1 MIGLGSVGGHTPAA
15 KTFGRSAPFARSGHL
30 PAAAGR
36 TKNARMTIR
45 ILALLFALFAA
56 TGAQAAPRPLQPLID
71 ATPAGG
77 TLALEP
83 GTYAGPAVIARP
95 MTLDGGGHATLDGGE
110 TGTVLS
116 LDGTGVT
123 VQNLRIVNSGRQQD
137 LLDSGVLVRGRYHV
151 VKDNVFE
158 DCLFGVTLQQAD
170 HTVVRRNRFDARDD
184 HPAERGDAIRLWYSM
199 DNLVQDNVAVGTR
212 DLSVWYSDRNR
223 IVGNRST
230 EGRYGLRFMHAK
242 HNVAER
248 NVLENNMVGIFAIQ
262 SEGIEIR
269 RNRIVRSGGASGIGI
284 GLKESNAMTVA
295 GNEVLANATGLYID
309 VSPNDPEAP
318 NTIEGNRVA
327 YNGVAVRFHSDGEGN
342 RIRGNDFVGNFGAV
356 AVEGGGSALRHE
368 WAGNHWDT
376 YEGFDRDG
384 NGVGDSPFE
393 VYAHADRLWMDVPVT
408 QFFRASP
415 MLEMLDFMER
425 LAPFGTPRLLLR
437 DAAPAVRPVTGA
449 S

>member
-1 MIGLGSVGGHTPAA
+1 MT
-15 KTFGRSAPFARSGHL
+15 TRFL
-30 PAAAGR
+30 PLL
-36 TKNARMTIR
+36 
-45 ILALLFALFAA
+45 LALVLAG
-56 TGAQAAPRPLQPLID
+56 TAQAAPRPLQPLID
-71 ATPAGG
+71 ATPPGG
-77 TLALEP
+77 TLTLEP

-95 MTLDGGGHATLDGGE
+95 MTLDGGGGATLDGGGS
-110 TGTVLS
+110 GTVLS
-116 LDGTGVT
+116 LEGTGVT
-123 VQNLRIVNSGRQQD
+123 VQNLRVVNSGRQQD
-137 LLDSGVLVRGRYHV
+137 LLDSGILVRGRYHV

-158 DCLFGVTLQQAD
+158 DCLFGVNLQQAD
-170 HTVVRRNRFDARDD
+170 HSVVRRNRFDARDD

-212 DLSVWYSDRNR
+212 DLSVWYSNNNR

-230 EGRYGLRFMHAK
+230 GARYGLRFMHAK
-242 HNVAER
+242 HNLAER
-248 NVLENNMVGIFAIQ
+248 NVLERNMVGIFAIH
-262 SEGIEIR
+262 SEGIQIR
-269 RNRIVRSGGASGIGI
+269 GNRIAHSGGSSGIGI
-284 GLKESNAMTVA
+284 GLKESDAITVA

-327 YNGVAVRFHSDGEGN
+327 FNGVALRFHNDGEGN
-342 RIRGNDFVGNFGAV
+342 RIRGNDFLGNFGAV

-393 VYAHADRLWMDVPVT
+393 VYAHADRLWMDLPVA

-425 LAPFGTPRLLLR
+425 LAPFGSPRLLMR
-437 DAAPAVRPVTGA
+437 DAAPAVRPVRGA

>member
-1 MIGLGSVGGHTPAA
+1 MTSRI
-15 KTFGRSAPFARSGHL
+15 L
-30 PAAAGR
+30 PLL
-36 TKNARMTIR
+36 
-45 ILALLFALFAA
+45 LALLLAG
-56 TGAQAAPRPLQPLID
+56 TAQAAPRPLQPLID
-71 ATPAGG
+71 ATPPGG
-77 TLALEP
+77 TLVLEP

-95 MTLDGGGHATLDGGE
+95 MTLDGSGRATLDGGGS
-110 TGTVLS
+110 GTILS
-116 LDGTGVT
+116 LEGTGVT
-123 VQNLRIVNSGRQQD
+123 VQNLRVVNSGRQQD
-137 LLDSGVLVRGRYHV
+137 LLDSGILVRGRYHII
-151 VKDNVFE
+151 KDNVFE
-158 DCLFGVTLQQAD
+158 DCLFGVNLQQAD
-170 HTVVRRNRFDARDD
+170 HSVVRRNRFDARDD
-184 HPAERGDAIRLWYSM
+184 DPAERGDAIRLWYSM
-199 DNLVQDNVAVGTR
+199 DNVVQDNVAVGTR
-212 DLSVWYSDRNR
+212 DLSVWYSNNNR

-230 EGRYGLRFMHAK
+230 GGRYGLRFMHAK

-248 NVLENNMVGIFAIQ
+248 NVLERNMVGIFAIH
-262 SEGIEIR
+262 SEGIQIR
-269 RNRIVRSGGASGIGI
+269 GNRIARSGGAPGGGIGGIGI
-284 GLKESNAMTVA
+284 GLKESDSITVA

-327 YNGVAVRFHSDGEGN
+327 YNGIAVRFHSDGEGN
-342 RIRGNDFVGNFGAV
+342 RIRGNDFLGNFGAV

-393 VYAHADRLWMDVPVT
+393 VYAHADRLWMDLPVT

-425 LAPFGTPRLLLR
+425 LAPFGSPRLLMR
-437 DAAPAVRPVTGA
+437 ETAPAVRPVAGA